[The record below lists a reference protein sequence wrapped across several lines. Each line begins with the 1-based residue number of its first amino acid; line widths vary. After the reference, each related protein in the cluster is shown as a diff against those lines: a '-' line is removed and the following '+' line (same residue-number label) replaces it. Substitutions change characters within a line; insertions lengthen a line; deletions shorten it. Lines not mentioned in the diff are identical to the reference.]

1 MARCAPRMA
10 HTHLLLLHQG
20 RDEAA
25 LVCRPVGHWVDHEV
39 PTEEVHSW
47 LGGEQRRVGLG
58 PAGAPN
64 PRASSCR
71 LPRRDR
77 SSRPRTGPSAA
88 AAPGPPARPSA
99 VRCVPSSGPAPC
111 AWGHPVRALA
121 LAPPRRPAP
130 PRPQAPPHAHPP
142 VVRIVH
148 LVQKLVQ
155 LVAGAQGLI
164 NAPAVQVV
172 AHMGKVIVP
181 LQGHIAHRVPDV
193 LGQEAHVSAAD
204 THRAHPSLKA
214 PQRKTQARKGKGR
227 AKGLASRLQ
236 EQHPGTLT

>member
-1 MARCAPRMA
+1 MATHSSTLAWRIPWTEEPGGLQCMRWQTTRHDRSDLAPR
-10 HTHLLLLHQG
+10 
-20 RDEAA
+20 
-25 LVCRPVGHWVDHEV
+25 V
-39 PTEEVHSW
+39 P
-47 LGGEQRRVGLG
+47 
-58 PAGAPN
+58 AP
-64 PRASSCR
+64 
-71 LPRRDR
+71 LPLSPFSPPDRDR
-77 SSRPRTGPSAA
+77 RGDS
-88 AAPGPPARPSA
+88 
-99 VRCVPSSGPAPC
+99 PAP
-111 AWGHPVRALA
+111 
-121 LAPPRRPAP
+121 
-130 PRPQAPPHAHPP
+130 HANPP

-155 LVAGAQGLI
+155 LVAGTQGLI